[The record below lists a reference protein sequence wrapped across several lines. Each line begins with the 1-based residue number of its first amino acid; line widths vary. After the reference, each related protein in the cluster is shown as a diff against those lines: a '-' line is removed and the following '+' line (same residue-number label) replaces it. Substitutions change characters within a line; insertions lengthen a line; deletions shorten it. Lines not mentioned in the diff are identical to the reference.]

1 MEAASSQ
8 SVSDP
13 PRRQTVWLETPYAAT
28 TTMDVQS
35 NVEYARMVQSYAWS
49 EGYTPIS
56 PVLSYS
62 QLPSVPFDSVLVAY
76 ECRTTINVNL
86 STCYTPGKKG
96 AWRDFSIFREAA
108 DCVWYCTDLGDASPG
123 MAKSM
128 AETTRPDRISV
139 RKFSDRIC
147 DDLLG
152 LIACR
157 QATAVQVHLYERL
170 SEARR
175 QAKRQQEEAE
185 AKLCTSVPPLLPLT

>member
-8 SVSDP
+8 PVADP
-13 PRRQTVWLETPYAAT
+13 PRRQTVWLESPYAAT

-62 QLPSVPFDSVLVAY
+62 QLPATPFDSVLVAY
-76 ECRTTINVNL
+76 ECRTTANVNL

-96 AWRDFSIFREAA
+96 TWRDFSIFRDAA

-128 AETTRPDRISV
+128 AETTHCDRISV
-139 RKFSDRIC
+139 RQFSDRIC

-157 QATAVQVHLYERL
+157 QATDVQVHLYERL

-175 QAKRQQEEAE
+175 QAKKQQEEAV
-185 AKLCTSVPPLLPLT
+185 KLYAPPLLPLT